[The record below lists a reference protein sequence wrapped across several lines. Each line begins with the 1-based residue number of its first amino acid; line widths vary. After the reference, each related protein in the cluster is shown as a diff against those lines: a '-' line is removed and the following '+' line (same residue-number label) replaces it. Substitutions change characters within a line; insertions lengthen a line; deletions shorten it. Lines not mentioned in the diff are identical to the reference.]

1 MRYILIGIVLC
12 LFVLCAGCV
21 SEVALTQEQATIP
34 IASLGGT
41 NESFTLWN
49 GEPGCCKEIYY
60 YEKEADGAFVI
71 RSVMESQSKMYFDS
85 TPETARLV
93 LMNGENN
100 GYMTCSGTDI
110 ESVRDCSRSKSQ
122 TIFITYQFHVPKGT
136 VIRPYGSPGARDS
149 DDDNG
154 INSAAYYS
162 TFMSPSSPLS
172 PIHITQNY

>member
-100 GYMTCSGTDI
+100 GYMTCNGVDV
-110 ESVRDCSRSKSQ
+110 ESVRHCMNNKES
-122 TIFITYQFHVPKGT
+122 TIFITFQFHVPKGT
-136 VIRPYGSPGARDS
+136 VIRSYGMSGDRNDESDS
-149 DDDNG
+149 TMDTVRAY
-154 INSAAYYS
+154 SAYRMIS
-162 TFMSPSSPLS
+162 TGGQR
-172 PIHITQNY
+172 II